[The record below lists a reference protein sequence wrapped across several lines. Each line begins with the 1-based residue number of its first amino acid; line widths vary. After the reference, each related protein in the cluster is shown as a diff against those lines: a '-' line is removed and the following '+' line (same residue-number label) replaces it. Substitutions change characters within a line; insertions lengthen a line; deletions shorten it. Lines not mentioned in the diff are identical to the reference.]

1 MSKEKIK
8 IDGMSCNH
16 CVARI
21 EKAVS
26 DLDGVEKFKIK
37 LKDAEGKIKFDETKI
52 PLEKVM
58 EVITELGY
66 EASSI

>member
-8 IDGMSCNH
+8 IDGMSCGH

-26 DLDGVEKFKIK
+26 EIDGVEKFKIK
-37 LKDAEGKIKFDETKI
+37 LKDAEAKIKFDETKV